1 MAKINIGPSH
11 KEKKTMYLAKGMIYP
26 KEVME
31 TRLRSELNNPN
42 LKKTKWK
49 ILPNN
54 MVMFEGFE
62 K

>member
-1 MAKINIGPSH
+1 
-11 KEKKTMYLAKGMIYP
+11 MYLAKGMIYP

-31 TRLRSELNNPN
+31 TRLRSESNNSN